1 MQRFVGTTV
10 GSFGKRPNFFC
21 FFCMKASL
29 SQLLIFLM
37 RGVLTKGDLSPDEY
51 MMEDCPGAG
60 WREKALLSTSS
71 PNIYIRTTMKLQFFD
86 LENCSKN
93 QNTIKSLN
101 IKAQNLSCGM
111 EYARYDENV
120 WSVIWELRSQ
130 FFCSNQAGYVAT
142 KDNFWYFV
150 ELESIRL
157 HAPNKNTKFA
167 AKYDTLNK

>member
-1 MQRFVGTTV
+1 
-10 GSFGKRPNFFC
+10 
-21 FFCMKASL
+21 MKASL

-37 RGVLTKGDLSPDEY
+37 SGVLTKGDLSPDEY

-86 LENCSKN
+86 LENSSKN
-93 QNTIKSLN
+93 QNTIRVLN

-111 EYARYDENV
+111 EYAWYDENV

-130 FFCSNQAGYVAT
+130 FFCSNQAAT
-142 KDNFWYFV
+142 FRPKIIV
-150 ELESIRL
+150 
-157 HAPNKNTKFA
+157 
-167 AKYDTLNK
+167 DTLLNWSPFVFMALIRIQNLLQNMTH